1 MAKPVVA
8 LTRASFFKPG
18 WIEEHWPRI
27 AEKAELVLSPHE
39 PGPKLLAD
47 VARADVIY
55 ARGFPISRETMQA
68 ATNLRGVVASGVG
81 VDKIDFVAATE
92 LGIAVANSSGNTA
105 TMAESTMLLVA
116 AFAKNLFFWVDLTRT
131 NTLPNSAQQ
140 GRELAGQ
147 TIGLIGLG
155 RIGAYVAT
163 LTQTY
168 GMRTLAFDP
177 YVEPSDVAEMVPLDN
192 FLSSPTMC
200 RCIRC

>member
-1 MAKPVVA
+1 MAKPVVV

-27 AEKAELVLSPHE
+27 AEKAELVLSPNE

-68 ATNLRGVVASGVG
+68 APNLRGVVASGVG
-81 VDKIDFVAATE
+81 VDKIDLVAATE
-92 LGIAVANSSGNTA
+92 LGIAVANSPGNTA

-116 AFAKNLFFWVDLTRT
+116 AFAKNLFFWVDFART

-155 RIGAYVAT
+155 RIGAYVAR
-163 LTQTY
+163 LAQVY
-168 GMRTLAFDP
+168 G
-177 YVEPSDVAEMVPLDN
+177 
-192 FLSSPTMC
+192 
-200 RCIRC
+200 